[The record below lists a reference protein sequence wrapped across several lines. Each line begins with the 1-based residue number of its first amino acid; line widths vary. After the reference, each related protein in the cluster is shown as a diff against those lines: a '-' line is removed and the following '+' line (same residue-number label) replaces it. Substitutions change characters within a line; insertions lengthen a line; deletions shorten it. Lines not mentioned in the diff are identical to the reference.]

1 MTKENGKKLVI
12 VESPAKAK
20 TINKILGK
28 DYKVTASVGHII
40 DLPKTRLGV
49 DIDNGF
55 EPEYTV
61 IEGKNDI
68 IRKLKSEA
76 KGVSQILVA
85 TDPDREGEAIAY
97 FIADSV
103 RKVNPNIFRIEFNE
117 ITRPA
122 VLKALEHPRSIDQ
135 HRVEAQQARR
145 VMDRIVGY
153 QVSPVLW
160 KAIYKGLSAGRVQS
174 VALRLIC
181 EREAEIDAFKPVEY
195 WSITAE
201 LQTDSQEKFSARLVQ
216 IGKEKLDPNKFHIG
230 SEGEAKRHYD
240 RLQQETYRVTKIKR
254 DKVTKRPGPPFI
266 TSTLQQDA
274 SRRFSMSTSRV
285 MSTAQKL
292 YEGIQL
298 GDKGEVGLITYM
310 RTDST
315 RISPEA
321 LEAVRTYIAESY
333 GSEYLPP
340 KPNIYKTK
348 KSAQDAHEAIRPT
361 YLSSEYEPKKLKKYL
376 TPDQFKI
383 YDLIWKRFVASQL
396 KPAIADRLSIEI
408 TAGEYLFRAS
418 GEVITFRGYLLV
430 YQPEAEE
437 KKSEDEE
444 DNLPENL
451 PKKIAEGEILKL
463 LELLMQQHFTKPPAR
478 YSESSLVKMMDN
490 LGIGRPST
498 YAQIIATLFQRKY
511 IEKLERALAPT
522 ELGKTVNALLVKHFP
537 NIFNVQF
544 TAEMENGLDK
554 IEANESSYRQA
565 MDEFYIPFKATLD
578 NVSGKIQDIK
588 QSLQKDTG
596 EACEVCGKPMVI
608 KWGRNGQFLACSGFP
623 ECKNTRPLET
633 PPPPEETDEK
643 CPTCGSPMV
652 IKRGRYGEFM
662 ACSRYPE
669 CKTTKPLS
677 TGVSCP
683 EDNCGGTLVQ
693 KQSRRG
699 KIFFGCDRYPKCQF
713 AMWNKPRATACP
725 KCNYRIMEEKT
736 TRKDGFY
743 LQCPKCK
750 HRETVD
756 ELMG

>member
-61 IEGKNDI
+61 IEGKNDV

-76 KGVSQILVA
+76 KGVSEILVA

-103 RKVNPNIFRIEFNE
+103 RKVNSNIFRIEFNE

-122 VLKALEHPRSIDQ
+122 VLKALDHPRSIDQ

-160 KAIYKGLSAGRVQS
+160 QTIYKGLSAGRVQS

-201 LQTDSQEKFSARLVQ
+201 LQTASQENFLARLVQ

-230 SEGEAKRHYD
+230 SEGEAKRHYEQ
-240 RLQQETYRVTKIKR
+240 LQQETYRVTKIKR

-321 LEAVRTYIAESY
+321 LDAVRTYIAESY

-361 YLSSEYEPKKLKKYL
+361 YLNSEYEPKKLKKYL

-408 TAGEYLFRAS
+408 TAGEYRFRAS

-437 KKSEDEE
+437 KKSDDED

-451 PKKIAEGEILKL
+451 PKQIAEGEILKL
-463 LELLMQQHFTKPPAR
+463 LELLMKQHFTKPPAR

-554 IEANESSYRQA
+554 IEAHESSYRQA
-565 MDEFYIPFKATLD
+565 MDEFYIPFKETLD
-578 NVSGKIQDIK
+578 KVSGKIKEIK
-588 QSLQKDTG
+588 LSLQKDTG
-596 EACEVCGKPMVI
+596 EACDVCGKPMVI

-683 EDNCGGTLVQ
+683 EDNCNGTLVQ

-699 KIFFGCDRYPKCQF
+699 KIFFGCDQYPKCQF
-713 AMWNKPRATACP
+713 AMWNKPRATTCP
-725 KCNYRIMEEKT
+725 KCNYSIMEEKT

-750 HRETVD
+750 HREMVE
-756 ELMG
+756 ELTG